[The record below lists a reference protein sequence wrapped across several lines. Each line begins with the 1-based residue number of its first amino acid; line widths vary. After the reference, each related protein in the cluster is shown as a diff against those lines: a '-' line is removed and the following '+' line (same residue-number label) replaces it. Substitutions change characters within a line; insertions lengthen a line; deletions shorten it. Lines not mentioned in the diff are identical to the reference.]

1 MASVLGDT
9 VTDTVLIGVSDT
21 RADSVSVGATE

>member
-1 MASVLGDT
+1 VLGDSAA
-9 VTDTVLIGVSDT
+9 DTVWTGVSDT